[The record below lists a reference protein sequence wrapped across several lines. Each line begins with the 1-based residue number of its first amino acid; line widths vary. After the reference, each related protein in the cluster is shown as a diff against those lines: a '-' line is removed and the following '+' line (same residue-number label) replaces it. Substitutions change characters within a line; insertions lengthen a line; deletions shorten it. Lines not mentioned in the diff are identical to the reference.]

1 MLLASLLLVAAQ
13 SPPAPPRPD
22 PMELGPRVG
31 QALPS
36 FEARDQTGRP
46 RNFASLKG
54 PKGLVLVFF
63 RSADW

>member
-1 MLLASLLLVAAQ
+1 MLLASLLLIAAQ
-13 SPPAPPRPD
+13 SPLAPPRPD
-22 PMELGPRVG
+22 PLELGPRVG